1 MAPTKLLEYLNSDT
15 SIVIDVMI
23 GITENINR
31 IKSNPLFQ
39 YAFFILLYNH
49 IIIMYIQ
56 LLILRNP
63 PNKI

>member
-1 MAPTKLLEYLNSDT
+1 MAPTKLPEYLNSDT